1 MISTSDSI
9 TNQDNINNHSINIH
23 NKQSDIDQS
32 RNRDP
37 KYETIN
43 QLAKDT
49 LNIDL
54 PESQNSTNRA
64 LFVFSKNNLI
74 RKAARSIIEWGYP
87 FSLIINNKEVS
98 ISNNHAFFSSMKVKF
113 LLSVYHP

>member
-1 MISTSDSI
+1 MTSTSDSI
-9 TNQDNINNHSINIH
+9 TNQDINNHPINIQ
-23 NKQSDIDQS
+23 NKQSDIDQ
-32 RNRDP
+32 RINRDP

-98 ISNNHAFFSSMKVKF
+98 ISNNCVFF
-113 LLSVYHP
+113 L

>member
-9 TNQDNINNHSINIH
+9 TNQDNINNHSINIQ

-98 ISNNHAFFSSMKVKF
+98 ISNNYAFFSMKVKF